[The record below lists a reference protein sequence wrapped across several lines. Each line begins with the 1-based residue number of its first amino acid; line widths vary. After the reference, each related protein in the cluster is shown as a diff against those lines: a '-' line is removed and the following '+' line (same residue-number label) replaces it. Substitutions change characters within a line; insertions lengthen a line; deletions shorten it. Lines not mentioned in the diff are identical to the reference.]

1 MTPEQLE
8 ALWRTGQ
15 QQQAAGLLDEAR
27 ASYTRI
33 LAGSPRQVMVQIA
46 LSELEQRAGRYR
58 DAHMHALQ
66 AADTVARTRRWEG
79 LSHITANLL
88 VFDEREQ
95 VLQLIRQPGW
105 DDVRVLRQSPVLSQ
119 QLWLCGDQE
128 GALRFLDIAQK
139 RIKDDHRLA
148 YSRAMALQYL
158 GRIQQATSAFED
170 SIRIAPDFALA
181 HWSLAYHARSVPAD
195 ARLARLRAAAR
206 RVRSPQER
214 AMLHY
219 ALYKELDA
227 VGDCDAAWAELAE
240 GASLMRGMLGYSAS
254 NFADDV
260 DAMLDAEGRA
270 PGRTVQAVDGA
281 RTPVFVVGMPRTGT
295 TLLTR
300 ILGAHPTV
308 ADAGELNAL
317 EHAIAENV
325 DRFVQLPVARDV
337 LALLHA
343 ADPAGIAAAYARRTQ
358 VHYVGAT
365 THLIDKNPM
374 NLFAAVTIAR
384 TMPNARILCLVRAP
398 MDACYSNFRQLFQ
411 NGAFAYSY
419 DLGQLAE
426 RYAVFLRVVAR
437 FQEQLPGNFLA
448 VSYEELVRDPL
459 GTGRRAMEFCGLD
472 FDPAYAD
479 TASNSKPSATASATQ
494 IREPIHTQGI
504 GEWRRYEERL
514 RPLATRLAELGLTP

>member
-15 QQQAAGLLDEAR
+15 QQQATGLLDEAR
-27 ASYTRI
+27 ATYTRI

-46 LSELEQRAGRYR
+46 LSELEQRASRYR
-58 DAHMHALQ
+58 AARMHALQ
-66 AADTVARTRRWEG
+66 AADTVAHTTRWEG
-79 LSHITANLL
+79 LSYVTANLL
-88 VFDEREQ
+88 VFDERAR
-95 VLQLIRQPGW
+95 VLQLIGQPAW
-105 DDVRVLRQSPVLSQ
+105 DDVRVLRQSPVISQ

-128 GALRFLDIAQK
+128 GALRLLDIAQK

-148 YSRAMALQYL
+148 YSRAMALQHL
-158 GRIQQATSAFED
+158 GRIEQATAAFED

-181 HWSLAYHARSVPAD
+181 HWSLAYHARSQGAE
-195 ARLARLRAAAR
+195 ARLPRLRAALR
-206 RVRSPQER
+206 RVQAPQER

-227 VGDCDAAWAELAE
+227 AGQLDAAWSELEA
-240 GASLMRGMLGYSAS
+240 GASLMRGMLVYSPR
-254 NFADDV
+254 NFENDV
-260 DAMLDAEGRA
+260 DAMLAAE
-270 PGRTVQAVDGA
+270 RTLPVTSAQIGEGS
-281 RTPVFVVGMPRTGT
+281 RTPVFVVGLPRTGT

-300 ILGAHPTV
+300 ILGAHPAV

-337 LALLHA
+337 LPLLHA
-343 ADPAGIAAAYARRTQ
+343 ADPVDIAQAYARRTQ
-358 VHYVGAT
+358 AHYSEAT

-374 NLFAAVTIAR
+374 NIFAAGTIAR
-384 TMPNARILCLVRAP
+384 TMPHARILCLVRGP

-419 DLGQLAE
+419 DQGQLAE
-426 RYAVFLRVVAR
+426 RYAAFRRVVDR
-437 FQEQLPGNFLA
+437 FVEHLPGKLLA
-448 VSYEELVRDPL
+448 VSYEDLVRDPV

-479 TASNSKPSATASATQ
+479 TTRNTAPSATASATQ
-494 IREPIHTQGI
+494 VRAPIHTHGI
-504 GEWRRYEERL
+504 GEWRRYEARL
-514 RPLATRLAELGLTP
+514 RPLATRLAELGIAP

>member
-15 QQQAAGLLDEAR
+15 QQQATGLLDDAR
-27 ASYTRI
+27 ATYTDI
-33 LAGSPRQVMVQIA
+33 LAGSPRQVMVQLA

-58 DAHMHALQ
+58 DARMHALQ
-66 AADTVARTRRWEG
+66 AADTVAQTTHWEG
-79 LSHITANLL
+79 LAHVTTNLL
-88 VFDEREQ
+88 VFDERER
-95 VLQLIRQPGW
+95 VLQLIRQPAW
-105 DDVRVLRQSPVLSQ
+105 DDPRVLRQSPVLSQ

-128 GALRFLDIAQK
+128 GALRFLDIARK

-148 YSRAMALQYL
+148 YSRAMALQHL
-158 GRIQQATSAFED
+158 GRIEQATSAFED

-181 HWSLAYHARSVPAD
+181 HWSLAYHARSLPAG
-195 ARLARLRAAAR
+195 ARLPRLYAALR
-206 RVRSPQER
+206 RVQAPQER

-227 VGDCDAAWAELAE
+227 AGECDAAWSELAA
-240 GASLMRGMLGYSAS
+240 GASLMRGMLGYSARS
-254 NFADDV
+254 FDDDV
-260 DAMLDAEGRA
+260 DAMLAAERPTPIPA
-270 PGRTVQAVDGA
+270 AAVVDGT

-300 ILGAHPTV
+300 ILGAHPAV

-325 DRFVQLPVARDV
+325 DRFVQLPVARDA
-337 LALLHA
+337 LPLLHD
-343 ADPAGIAAAYARRTQ
+343 ADPTAIAQAYARRTQ
-358 VHYVGAT
+358 AHYTAAT

-374 NLFAAVTIAR
+374 NLFAAGTIAR
-384 TMPNARILCLVRAP
+384 TMPNARIICLVRGP

-419 DLGQLAE
+419 DQVQLAE
-426 RYAVFLRVVAR
+426 RYAVFRRVVDR
-437 FQEQLPGNFLA
+437 FVEQLPVNFLA
-448 VSYEELVRDPL
+448 VSYEDLVRNPVEA
-459 GTGRRAMEFCGLD
+459 GRRAMQFCGLE

-479 TASNSKPSATASATQ
+479 TTRNTTPSATASATQ
-494 IREPIHTQGI
+494 VREPIHTHGI
-504 GEWRRYEERL
+504 GEWRRYEAHL
-514 RPLATRLAELGLTP
+514 RPLAARLAELGIAP